1 MARLNL
7 QKLREEYSSL
17 PQLTHHPDVICHGKR
32 NTNPNGYIKRRFP
45 TYDKKV
51 EDKL

>member
-1 MARLNL
+1 MPHLNL
-7 QKLREEYSSL
+7 QKLRKEYSCL
-17 PQLTHHPDVICHGKR
+17 GKNIEHHPTAIAHGR
-32 NTNPNGYIKRRFP
+32 LYP